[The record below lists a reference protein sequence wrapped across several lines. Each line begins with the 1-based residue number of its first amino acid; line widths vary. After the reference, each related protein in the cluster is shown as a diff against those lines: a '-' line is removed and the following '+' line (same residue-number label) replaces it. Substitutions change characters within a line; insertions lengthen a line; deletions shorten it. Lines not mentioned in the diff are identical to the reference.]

1 MDSVI
6 SLSDISKVYHTNG
19 GSINALSHIN
29 LKIERGSFT
38 AIIGQSGSGKS
49 TLMNILGCLDTATE
63 GEYMLNGISVSYMK
77 EKQLSFVR
85 NNIIGFVFQSFNLI
99 PTLNAFENVELPLI
113 YRKTDRKERYER
125 SMYALERV
133 GLSERISH
141 RPNQLSGGQQQR
153 VAIARAIAAKPQI
166 ILADEPTGNLD
177 QNSGNE
183 ILDILKEMNNEGVT
197 VILIT
202 HDNIIAKKI
211 GNCIRI
217 SDGKIVSDSV

>member
-1 MDSVI
+1 MNSVI
-6 SLSDISKVYHTNG
+6 SLSDISKIYHTTG
-19 GSINALSHIN
+19 GDVHALSHIN
-29 LKIERGSFT
+29 LEIEYGSFT
-38 AIIGQSGSGKS
+38 AVVGQSGSGKS
-49 TLMNILGCLDTATE
+49 TLMNILGCLDTPTG
-63 GEYMLNGISVSYMK
+63 GEYILNGQSVSDMK

-85 NNIIGFVFQSFNLI
+85 NNVIGFVFQSFNLI

-113 YRKTDRKERYER
+113 YRKTDKKERYER

-133 GLSERISH
+133 GLSERITH

-177 QNSGNE
+177 MASGNE
-183 ILDILKEMNNEGVT
+183 ILDILKEMNGEGVT

-202 HDNIIAKKI
+202 HDNGIAEKI
-211 GNCIRI
+211 NNRIRI
-217 SDGKIVSDSV
+217 SDGKIIKDL